1 MEIKK
6 IASAGTMESSDVYV
20 EIEPGFGELDIQL
33 ESVVKVQ
40 YGAAIEATVRDV
52 LQELDV
58 TDACVRVND
67 RGALDAVFARQ
78 YPQYADQRQLPGLRC
93 HYF

>member
-20 EIEPGFGELDIQL
+20 EIEPGNGQLEICL

-52 LQELDV
+52 LNELEV
-58 TDACVRVND
+58 ADACVRVND
-67 RGALDAVFARQ
+67 RGALDCVIRARVETAV
-78 YPQYADQRQLPGLRC
+78 LRGKGEV
-93 HYF
+93 

>member
-40 YGAAIEATVRDV
+40 YGAAIEVTVRDV
-52 LQELDV
+52 LQELEV
-58 TDACVRVND
+58 TDATVRVND
-67 RGALDAVFARQ
+67 RGALDCVIRARVETAV
-78 YPQYADQRQLPGLRC
+78 LRGKGEV
-93 HYF
+93 

>member
-6 IASAGTMESSDVYV
+6 IASAGTKESSDVYV

-52 LQELDV
+52 LQELEV

-67 RGALDAVFARQ
+67 RGALDCVIRARVETAV
-78 YPQYADQRQLPGLRC
+78 LRGKGDV
-93 HYF
+93 

>member
-20 EIEPGFGELDIQL
+20 EIEPGNGQLEICL

-52 LQELDV
+52 LNELDV
-58 TDACVRVND
+58 ADACVRVND
-67 RGALDAVFARQ
+67 RGALDCVIRARVETAVMRG
-78 YPQYADQRQLPGLRC
+78 REE
-93 HYF
+93 

>member
-20 EIEPGFGELDIQL
+20 EIEPGNGQLEICL

-52 LQELDV
+52 LNELEV
-58 TDACVRVND
+58 ADACVRVND
-67 RGALDAVFARQ
+67 RGALDCVIRARVETAV
-78 YPQYADQRQLPGLRC
+78 LRGKGDV
-93 HYF
+93 

>member
-1 MEIKK
+1 MDILKR
-6 IASAGTMESSDVYV
+6 ASAGTMESSDAYI
-20 EIEPGFGELDIQL
+20 EIEPGQNGLSIQL

-67 RGALDAVFARQ
+67 RGALDCVIRARVETAV
-78 YPQYADQRQLPGLRC
+78 LRGKGEV
-93 HYF
+93 

>member
-20 EIEPGFGELDIQL
+20 EIEPGNGQLEIQV

-40 YGAAIEATVRDV
+40 YGAAIEAAVRDV
-52 LQELDV
+52 LREQNV
-58 TDACVRVND
+58 TDACVRVTD
-67 RGALDAVFARQ
+67 RGALDCVIRARVETAVARGKGE
-78 YPQYADQRQLPGLRC
+78 A
-93 HYF
+93 

>member
-40 YGAAIEATVRDV
+40 YGAAIETTVRDV
-52 LQELDV
+52 LQELEV

-67 RGALDAVFARQ
+67 RGALDCVIRARVETAV
-78 YPQYADQRQLPGLRC
+78 LRGKGDV
-93 HYF
+93 

>member
-20 EIEPGFGELDIQL
+20 EIEPGNGQLEICL

-40 YGAAIEATVRDV
+40 YGAAIEAPVRDV
-52 LQELDV
+52 LNELDV
-58 TDACVRVND
+58 ADACVRVND
-67 RGALDAVFARQ
+67 RGALDCVIRARVETAV
-78 YPQYADQRQLPGLRC
+78 LRGKGDA
-93 HYF
+93 

>member
-20 EIEPGFGELDIQL
+20 EIEPGNGRLDISL

-52 LQELDV
+52 LQEQGV
-58 TDACVRVND
+58 TDACVRVTD
-67 RGALDAVFARQ
+67 RGALDCVIRARVET
-78 YPQYADQRQLPGLRC
+78 AIARGKGEV
-93 HYF
+93 

>member
-20 EIEPGFGELDIQL
+20 EIEPGNGQLEICL

-52 LQELDV
+52 LNELEV
-58 TDACVRVND
+58 ADACVRVND
-67 RGALDAVFARQ
+67 RGALDCVIRARVETAV
-78 YPQYADQRQLPGLRC
+78 LGGKGEV
-93 HYF
+93 